1 MIDQLLIPFT
11 YEYMVNAM
19 LVSALVGGVCACLS
33 CFVMLKG
40 WSLLGDGLSHAVVPG
55 VAVAYK
61 LGWPFAIGAYIAGMT
76 AAMGMSYLRSI
87 TRIRQD
93 AIIGVVYTTW
103 FAAGL
108 VFLSIYPASVKIKNI
123 VFGNL
128 LLIAPFDI
136 RQMVVVSIVALGV
149 LLLKWKDLRLYCFDP
164 SHARTI
170 GLNTWALEA
179 TLLVLMAG
187 VAIAALQAVGA
198 ALVMAMLITPG
209 ATAYLL
215 TDRFG
220 RMMILAAAM
229 GAITSALGAYAS
241 YYLNGSAGGTIVV
254 LQTLVFLVTLVFAP
268 RHGILAGKAR
278 AKAAA
283 EDLLARLNRESSTQ
297 EAAR

>member
-1 MIDQLLIPFT
+1 LIDQMLIPFT

-61 LGWPFAIGAYIAGMT
+61 LGWPFAMGAYIAGMA
-76 AAMGMSYLRSI
+76 AAMAMSYLKSI

-108 VFLSIYPASVKIKNI
+108 VFLSIYPASIKIKNI

-128 LLIAPFDI
+128 LLIAPYDI
-136 RQMVVVSIVALGV
+136 KQMVVVSIVTLGV

-179 TLLVLMAG
+179 TLLVLMTG

-220 RMMILAAAM
+220 RMMILASVMGSVTAAV
-229 GAITSALGAYAS
+229 GAYAS

-254 LQTLVFLVTLVFAP
+254 LQTLVFLVTLVIAP

-283 EDLLARLNRESSTQ
+283 ADLLARLNRESSTQ